1 MNAPSVNFWILPL
14 CTSVT
19 DFRPLRTAYSMAART
34 SRLDPVIETGL
45 MPMPESL
52 RMSQPNSA
60 AQKSMSRATS
70 GVPCSS
76 SMPA

>member
-1 MNAPSVNFWILPL
+1 MNAPSVNFWMLPL
-14 CTSVT
+14 CTRVT

-34 SRLDPVIETGL
+34 SRLDPVIEIGL
-45 MPMPESL
+45 MPMPESS
-52 RMSQPNSA
+52 RMFQPYSL
-60 AQKSMSRATS
+60 AQNSMSWATS